1 VASGADPL
9 RSARRR
15 LTAAS
20 VVVVLVVLVLTAV
33 VLLVVQ
39 RRAMQDALDDA
50 LVQRAADVVAQIRT
64 DTLSR
69 ELGTADDAATQ
80 VFVDGNLA
88 AASPNVTDAP
98 PLAGSPGFRTLL
110 IPVIDEDEVRVL
122 TVELGD
128 VTVHVAAGADD
139 IDESVGALARSLAAA
154 VPLLTLALGV
164 GSWWLV
170 GRTLRPVA
178 AAGARERRFVADA
191 AHELRSPL
199 TRMRTELEV
208 DLAHPSGADPAVTH
222 RSVLEEVVGLQQ
234 LVDDLLDAA
243 RGASRRR
250 EAVDLVAVA
259 RAHVDEVGGVPS
271 ASVTGDPAALDRVV
285 ANLVDNARRYAST
298 AVGVTV
304 SVERDSVVLAV
315 TDDGPGIPARERDR
329 IFERFAR
336 LDESRAASTGGAG
349 LGLAIAREIV
359 TAHGGTVV
367 VDPDHAPGARFV
379 VRLPA
384 S

>member
-1 VASGADPL
+1 VASGTDPL

-20 VVVVLVVLVLTAV
+20 VVVVLVVLVVTAM
-33 VLLVVQ
+33 VLVVVQ
-39 RRAMQDALDDA
+39 RRALQDALDDG
-50 LVQRAADVVAQIRT
+50 LVKRAADVFAQIRT
-64 DTLSR
+64 ETLSR

-88 AASPNVTDAP
+88 AASPNVIDEP
-98 PLAGSPGFRTLL
+98 PLAGRPGFQTLL

-139 IDESVGALARSLAAA
+139 IDESVGALARSLAVA

-170 GRTLRPVA
+170 GRTLQPVA

-208 DLAHPSGADPAVTH
+208 DLAHASGADPAATH

-234 LVDDLLDAA
+234 LVDDLLHVA
-243 RGASRRR
+243 RGASPRR
-250 EAVDLVAVA
+250 ETVDLVAVA
-259 RAHVDEVGGVPS
+259 RAHVDEVWGVPS
-271 ASVTGDPAALDRVV
+271 AAVTGDPHALDRVV
-285 ANLVDNARRYAST
+285 ANLVDNARRHAST

-304 SVERDSVVLAV
+304 SADGDSVVLAV
-315 TDDGPGIPARERDR
+315 TDDGPGIPTDERER

-336 LDESRAASTGGAG
+336 LDESRTAATGGTG

-367 VDPDHAPGARFV
+367 VDPNHAPGARFV

-384 S
+384 R